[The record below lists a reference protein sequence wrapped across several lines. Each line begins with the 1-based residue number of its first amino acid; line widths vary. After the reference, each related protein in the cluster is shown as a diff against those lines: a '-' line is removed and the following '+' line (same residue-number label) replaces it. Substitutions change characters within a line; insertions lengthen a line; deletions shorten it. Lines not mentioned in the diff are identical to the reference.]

1 MYEILITALIGAFI
15 GTSSGMLGLGGAL
28 AATPLLKILVG
39 LPPLLA
45 LASPLPSTLPSAI
58 SGAFVY
64 RKLGLINYKLAKWVL
79 VAALPMNIVGTQL
92 TKDYF
97 SPSILMYYTGAF
109 ILFVGSTFFI
119 RGWLLKEAPE
129 EEVRHSVGWALL
141 TGTLTG
147 LVSGILAIG
156 GGIVMIPL
164 FIKINKLR
172 VKSAF
177 ATSLFTIA
185 VLAIPGS
192 IGHFLLGH
200 IHIPTMIV
208 LMIMV
213 VPFSYLGASL
223 AVRLRGKTLERIF
236 GTFMLILAIYFILT
250 Q

>member
-1 MYEILITALIGAFI
+1 MNDILITALIGAFI

-58 SGAFVY
+58 SGSIVY
-64 RKLGLINYKLAKWVL
+64 RRLGLINYKLAMWVL
-79 VAALPMNIVGTQL
+79 VAALPMNIVGTRATQ
-92 TKDYF
+92 YI
-97 SPSILMYYTGAF
+97 PPVMLMYLTGGF
-109 ILFVGSTFFI
+109 IALVGGTFFI

-129 EEVRHSVGWALL
+129 EAVRHSIGWALF
-141 TGTLTG
+141 TGVLTG

-164 FIKINKLR
+164 FIRINKLR

-192 IGHFLLGH
+192 IGHYLLGH
-200 IHIPTMIV
+200 IHIQTMVI

-223 AVRLRGKTLERIF
+223 AVKLRGRTLERIF
-236 GTFMLILAIYFILT
+236 GTFMLALAVYFILT

>member
-1 MYEILITALIGAFI
+1 MNDIIITALIGAFI

-28 AATPLLKILVG
+28 AATPLLKIFLG

-58 SGAFVY
+58 SGAIVY
-64 RKLGLINYKLAKWVL
+64 RRLKLIDYKLAMWVL
-79 VAALPMNIVGTQL
+79 VSALPMNILGTRA
-92 TKDYF
+92 TKII
-97 SPSILMYYTGAF
+97 PPITLMYLTGGF
-109 ILFVGSTFFI
+109 ILLVGITFFV
-119 RGWLLKEAPE
+119 RGWLLKEAPD
-129 EEVRHSVGWALL
+129 EEVKRSVGWSLV
-141 TGTLTG
+141 TGVLTG

-156 GGIVMIPL
+156 GGMIMIPL
-164 FIKINKLR
+164 FIKINKLK

-177 ATSLFTIA
+177 ATSLFCIA

-192 IGHFLLGH
+192 IYHYILGH
-200 IHIPTMIV
+200 IDNKTMII

-213 VPFSYLGASL
+213 VPFSYLGAKL
-223 AVRLRGKTLERIF
+223 AVRLRGKTLEQIF

>member
-1 MYEILITALIGAFI
+1 MNEILITALIGAFI

-28 AATPLLKILVG
+28 AATPLLNIFVG

-58 SGAFVY
+58 SGSIVY
-64 RKLGLINYKLAKWVL
+64 QRLGLINYKLAMWVL
-79 VAALPMNIVGTQL
+79 LAALPMNIVGTQA
-92 TKDYF
+92 TKYIP
-97 SPSILMYYTGAF
+97 PSTLMYLTGGF
-109 ILFVGSTFFI
+109 IALVGSTFFI

-129 EEVRHSVGWALL
+129 EEVRNSIGWALL
-141 TGTLTG
+141 TGVLTG

-164 FIKINKLR
+164 FIRINKLR

-192 IGHFLLGH
+192 IGHYLLGH
-200 IHIPTMIV
+200 IHIPTMII

-223 AVRLRGKTLERIF
+223 AVKLRGRTLERIF
-236 GTFMLILAIYFILT
+236 GTFMLALAVYFILI

>member
-1 MYEILITALIGAFI
+1 MHDILITALIGAFI

-28 AATPLLKILVG
+28 AATPLLKMLVG

-58 SGAFVY
+58 SGAIVY

-79 VAALPMNIVGTQL
+79 VAALPMNIVGSLL
-92 TKDYF
+92 TKEFF
-97 SPSILMYYTGAF
+97 SPAVLMYFTGAF
-109 ILFVGSTFFI
+109 IMFVGLTFFI
-119 RGWLLKEAPE
+119 RGWLLKEPPD

-141 TGTLTG
+141 TGILTG
-147 LVSGILAIG
+147 LVSGVLAIG

-164 FIKINKLR
+164 FVKINKLK

-192 IGHFLLGH
+192 ITHYLLGH
-200 IHIPTMIV
+200 IDNTTMIV

-236 GTFMLILAIYFILT
+236 GTFMLVLAIYFILT